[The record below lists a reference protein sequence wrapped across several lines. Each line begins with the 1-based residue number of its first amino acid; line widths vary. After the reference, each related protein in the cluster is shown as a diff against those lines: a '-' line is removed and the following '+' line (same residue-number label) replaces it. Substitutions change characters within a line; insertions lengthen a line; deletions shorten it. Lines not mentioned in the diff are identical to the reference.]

1 MKHVYSE
8 TILGDM
14 KAVYVQDEETGSVEL
29 VLLPGDACYEPV
41 VKEKPYPDSLVQV
54 KLVIWL

>member
-41 VKEKPYPDSLVQV
+41 VKEKP
-54 KLVIWL
+54 